1 MSREAAGFP
10 ERPTADGAVVDPK
23 AAKLRGTFTLD
34 FEGVLLDAVQ
44 ELGGSAE
51 SWKMSARKKPGE
63 SPVYFV
69 AKKRLNPAQCRYEK
83 NVNDLYALFGC
94 GVFAPRSWVHE
105 DPQGTTYLIQ
115 EWIYGETLMAI
126 RKGKD
131 REKYE
136 LARKAVAAGVTLD
149 MVFAN
154 WDVVGAA
161 GDNLLVDGEGNV
173 YRIDNAGALV
183 YRARGEKKK
192 EWRKGNDGR
201 DEKGDE
207 LVSEH
212 KSFRQGRLNK
222 SCVEVFHDVPDKDLL
237 QQLDRIESEEFSR
250 HLELLGEADREIVRQ
265 RAISLR
271 RQLEA
276 AAAEPRAAAAEPRA
290 AAEEPAAA
298 EPAKEWQFYKRT
310 LDQWV
315 NFSAQDNA
323 KIEASRM
330 TGSLTTTL
338 SFCPVVTYTFTFAAD
353 GNTALQENDKTG
365 YPHQCRRVTR
375 ADPAHPRAP

>member
-154 WDVVGAA
+154 WDVVGAL

-192 EWRKGNDGR
+192 EWRTGNDGR
-201 DEKGDE
+201 NEKGEE

-271 RQLEA
+271 RQLLLSREEA
-276 AAAEPRAAAAEPRA
+276 AAAEPLPEEAAAAEPK
-290 AAEEPAAA
+290 AA
-298 EPAKEWQFYKRT
+298 EPAKEWQFYKKT
-310 LDQWV
+310 LKQWV
-315 NFSAQDNA
+315 DFKPQDSS

-353 GNTALQENDKTG
+353 GNTAVQKNDETG
-365 YPHQCRRVTR
+365 YDHKCRRVTP
-375 ADPAHPRAP
+375 DHPRAP